1 MQKPLR
7 ILYHHRTAASDG
19 MRVHIDEVIKALRD
33 RGNLVEV
40 VGPAANGAGGSSKL
54 EGLADF
60 LRRLLPASI
69 FELLELAYN
78 ISAYRQ
84 LTHAVK
90 TFQPDV
96 VYERYNLYL
105 LAGLWLKRRYGLPM
119 ILEVNSPLAEERAA
133 FGKLKLRAVA
143 ERCETAL
150 WRGADAALPVTQ
162 VLADIVAKKRK
173 TSAGIHVVPNGALL
187 EISADTTAVEKLRA
201 QFGLKPGDV
210 VMGFVGFVRAWHGV
224 GWALDA
230 LTSLPANTHLLVVG
244 DGPGLPALE
253 TRAAELKIADRVH
266 FAGRVPHRH
275 IPAHIELFDIALQ
288 TAAVAYASPLKL
300 FEYMAHGRAI
310 IAPDQP
316 NIREILDDNIN
327 AILFEAENEASFR
340 AALTRLCTD
349 QTLRQKVGRQARQTV
364 EERPL
369 TWANN
374 AARIEALGNA
384 LVAAR
389 TGAAQPEASAPIAAS
404 GR

>member
-40 VGPAANGAGGSSKL
+40 VGPAADGAGGKSKL
-54 EGLADF
+54 EGFADF
-60 LRRLLPASI
+60 LRRFLPASV

-84 LTHAVK
+84 LTQAVQA
-90 TFQPDV
+90 FQPDV
-96 VYERYNLYL
+96 LYERYNLYL
-105 LAGLWLKRRYGLPM
+105 LAGLRLKRHYGLPM
-119 ILEVNSPLAEERAA
+119 IMEINSPLAEERAA
-133 FGKLKLRAVA
+133 FGNLKLRTLA

-150 WRGADAALPVTQ
+150 WRGADAVLPVTQ

-173 TSAGIHVVPNGALL
+173 MASGIHVVPNGALL
-187 EISADTTAVEKLRA
+187 DTAIDTVATQKLRA
-201 QFGLKPGDV
+201 QFGLKPDDV

-224 GWALDA
+224 GWALDV
-230 LTSLPANTHLLVVG
+230 LPSLPANTHLLVVG

-253 TRAAELKIADRVH
+253 TRAADLGITDRVH
-266 FAGRVPHRH
+266 FAGRVPHRQ

-316 NIREILDDNIN
+316 NIREILDDGIN
-327 AILFEAENEASFR
+327 AVLFEAESEPSFR
-340 AALTRLCTD
+340 SALTRLCTD
-349 QTLRQKVGRQARQTV
+349 EVLRQKVGRQARLTV

-374 AARIEALGNA
+374 AARIEALGKT
-384 LVAAR
+384 LLAAR
-389 TGAAQPEASAPIAAS
+389 SAVSAPEASAPISAS

>member
-40 VGPAANGAGGSSKL
+40 VGPAANGAGGKSKL

-84 LTHAVK
+84 LKHAVQ
-90 TFQPDV
+90 TFKPDIL
-96 VYERYNLYL
+96 YERYNLYL
-105 LAGLWLKRRYGLPM
+105 LAGLRLKRRHGLPM

-133 FGKLKLRAVA
+133 FGNLRLRALA

-150 WRGADAALPVTQ
+150 WRGADAVLPVTQ

-173 TSAGIHVVPNGALL
+173 TDAGIQVVPNGALL
-187 EISADTTAVEKLRA
+187 ETAATGADIEELRA
-201 QFGLKPGDV
+201 QFGLKPGNV

-230 LTSLPANTHLLVVG
+230 LPSLPANTHLLIVG

-253 TRAAELKIADRVH
+253 TRAAELGITDRVH
-266 FAGRVPHRH
+266 FAGRVPHRL

-316 NIREILDDNIN
+316 NIREILDDGVN
-327 AILFEAENEASFR
+327 ALLFAAEDESSFQ

-349 QTLRQKVGRQARQTV
+349 QALRQKIGRQARLTV

-374 AARIEALGNA
+374 AARIECLGKAL
-384 LVAAR
+384 LAAR
-389 TGAAQPEASAPIAAS
+389 SAVVSPEVSAPIAAS
-404 GR
+404 DR

>member
-40 VGPAANGAGGSSKL
+40 VGPAADGAGGSSKL

-84 LTHAVK
+84 LTHAVQ

-96 VYERYNLYL
+96 LYERYNLYL
-105 LAGLWLKRRYGLPM
+105 LAGLRLKRRYGLPM

-150 WRGADAALPVTQ
+150 WRGADVVLPVTQ

-173 TSAGIHVVPNGALL
+173 TDAGIHVVPNGALL
-187 EISADTTAVEKLRA
+187 DVSVDVTAIGDLRA

-253 TRAAELKIADRVH
+253 ARAAELKIADRVH

-288 TAAVAYASPLKL
+288 TAAVGYASPLKL

-316 NIREILDDNIN
+316 NIREILENNVN
-327 AILFEAENEASFR
+327 AVLFEAESEPSFR

-349 QTLRQKVGRQARQTV
+349 DTLRQKVGRQARLTV

-374 AARIEALGNA
+374 AARIEAFGNA
-384 LVAAR
+384 LLAAR
-389 TGAAQPEASAPIAAS
+389 TGAAPREVSEPIAAS
-404 GR
+404 ER

>member
-40 VGPAANGAGGSSKL
+40 VGPAANGAGGKSKL

-84 LTHAVK
+84 LKHAVQ
-90 TFQPDV
+90 TFEPDIL
-96 VYERYNLYL
+96 YERYNLYL
-105 LAGLWLKRRYGLPM
+105 LAGLRLKRRHDLPM

-133 FGKLKLRAVA
+133 FGNLRLRVLA

-150 WRGADAALPVTQ
+150 WRGADAVLPVTQ

-173 TSAGIHVVPNGALL
+173 TDAGIQVVPNGALL
-187 EISADTTAVEKLRA
+187 ETAATAADVERLRA
-201 QFGLKPGDV
+201 QFGLKPGNV

-230 LTSLPANTHLLVVG
+230 LPSLPANTHLLIVG

-253 TRAAELKIADRVH
+253 KRAAELGITDRVH
-266 FAGRVPHRH
+266 FAGRVLHCQ
-275 IPAHIELFDIALQ
+275 IPTYIELFDIALQ
-288 TAAVAYASPLKL
+288 TAAVSYASPLKL

-316 NIREILDDNIN
+316 NIREILDDGVN
-327 AILFEAENEASFR
+327 ALLFAAENEPSFR

-349 QTLRQKVGRQARQTV
+349 QTLRQKIGRQARLTV

-374 AARIEALGNA
+374 AARIESLGKAL
-384 LVAAR
+384 LAAR
-389 TGAAQPEASAPIAAS
+389 SAVVSPEASAPIVVS

>member
-40 VGPAANGAGGSSKL
+40 VGPTANGAGGKSKL

-78 ISAYRQ
+78 ITAYRQ
-84 LTHAVK
+84 LKHAVR
-90 TFQPDV
+90 TFQPDIL
-96 VYERYNLYL
+96 YERYNLYL
-105 LAGLWLKRRYGLPM
+105 LAGLRLKRRYGLPM
-119 ILEVNSPLAEERAA
+119 IMEINSPLAEERAA
-133 FGKLKLRAVA
+133 FGNLELRALA

-150 WRGADAALPVTQ
+150 WRGPDAVLPVTQ

-173 TSAGIHVVPNGALL
+173 TNAGIHVVPNGALL
-187 EISADTTAVEKLRA
+187 ETAANIADVENLRA

-230 LTSLPANTHLLVVG
+230 LPSLPANTHLLIVG

-253 TRAAELKIADRVH
+253 TRAAELGITDRVH
-266 FAGRVPHRH
+266 FAGRVPHRQ

-316 NIREILDDNIN
+316 NIREILDDGIN
-327 AILFEAENEASFR
+327 AVLFETENETSFR
-340 AALTRLCTD
+340 SALTRLCTD
-349 QTLRQKVGRQARQTV
+349 ETLRRKVGQQARLTV

-374 AARIEALGNA
+374 ATRIESLGKAL
-384 LVAAR
+384 LVAR
-389 TGAAQPEASAPIAAS
+389 SAALSQEASAPISAS

>member
-40 VGPAANGAGGSSKL
+40 VGPSADGAGGKSKL
-54 EGLADF
+54 EGLADL
-60 LRRLLPASI
+60 LRRLLPASV

-84 LTHAVK
+84 LKHAVK
-90 TFQPDV
+90 TFQPDIL
-96 VYERYNLYL
+96 YERYNLYL
-105 LAGLWLKRRYGLPM
+105 LAGLRLKRRFGLPM

-150 WRGADAALPVTQ
+150 WRGTDAVLPVTQ
-162 VLADIVAKKRK
+162 VLADIVAKKRGTDK
-173 TSAGIHVVPNGALL
+173 GIQVVPNGALL
-187 EISADTTAVEKLRA
+187 DISTDTDSIEKLRN

-253 TRAAELKIADRVH
+253 ARAAELGVTDRVH
-266 FAGRVPHRH
+266 FAGRVPHRQ

-288 TAAVAYASPLKL
+288 TAAVSYASPLKL

-316 NIREILDDNIN
+316 NIREVLEDSAN
-327 AILFEAENEASFR
+327 AVLFESESEASFR

-349 QTLRQKVGRQARQTV
+349 AALRQKVGHQARLTV

-384 LVAAR
+384 LLAAK
-389 TGAAQPEASAPIAAS
+389 TGAAPSEAAGPIAAS
-404 GR
+404 AR